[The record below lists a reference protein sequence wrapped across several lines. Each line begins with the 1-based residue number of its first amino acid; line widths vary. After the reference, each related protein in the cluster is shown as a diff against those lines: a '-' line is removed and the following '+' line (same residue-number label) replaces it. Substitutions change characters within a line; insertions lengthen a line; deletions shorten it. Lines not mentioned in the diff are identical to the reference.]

1 MFSCNEETEIALA
14 FKLTYKSLKQDALT
28 TQRILLERWLPLIPT
43 YTDIYNHNIEGSWV
57 DFSFRFLFHVKEFES
72 ILNTILDALVT
83 NLVFIKNQ
91 GQDCYLWDFEI
102 YITYHLTQSVL
113 IKPEQLKLITLTQSY
128 FDDEP
133 SVSISLNSSSISPDK
148 DDCVSESELKTV
160 DENDTGEYYQ
170 LIFYTQCDKTK
181 QTIISN
187 WNDTYNSKYALFQ
200 HWGYDEDAIFT
211 SSSYIVLSIN
221 TGATN
226 ELFEWNEIENDLFN
240 FIKQNKELIDN
251 HTSKLLFGVYNCCYD
266 GGEVGSSV
274 ISPLIELGIDLL
286 ITRSLRTPFI

>member
-1 MFSCNEETEIALA
+1 MFSCNEQTEISLA

-28 TQRILLERWLPLIPT
+28 TQRILLGRWLPLTPT
-43 YTDIYNHNIEGSWV
+43 YTYIDNGDEGNWV
-57 DFSFRFLFHVKEFES
+57 TFSFRFLFNIQEFNNKTS
-72 ILNTILDALVT
+72 ALLDVLVT

-128 FDDEP
+128 FDDDP

-148 DDCVSESELKTV
+148 DDCVSELKIV

-200 HWGYDEDAIFT
+200 HWGYDEDTRFT

-240 FIKQNKELIDN
+240 FIKQNKELIGN

-274 ISPLIELGIDLL
+274 ISPLIEFGIDLL